1 MKNTHSTT
9 YLSVIKLN
17 VFALFILLIAN
28 SYNTWKDASN
38 DVDLFLDN
46 VKKSLLLTGKRA
58 IENKEILL
66 NTLSSQPDT
75 FDNDVVPIEYDKE
88 NDVYRFSRTS
98 DRGLLLNGILI
109 GSGYPHRELLD
120 QNFIFPYLDKIWS
133 RSTPLLLSNDQFY
146 INYQYKY
153 SYSMAA
159 SDYDQ
164 AGNKISDI
172 TPSLYTSRAGSAER
186 VAQQISQYGFYVT
199 HAYQDEAYKQEVIS
213 VISPVDF
220 NEQHIGDMGIDIPLD
235 YFYSLNNL
243 PDLLKKQASVI
254 IRFTRSETPLQ
265 LANSAVNRDILSL
278 SKSFN
283 ILDVAD
289 IKLSVSPAYFIH
301 RLVERSPI
309 FILLLIVI
317 SGVYLYIEMYRRK
330 QSVLH
335 AQAVTDE
342 LTGLYNRRI
351 IEQALNERPKED
363 SVTIV
368 LFDADKFK
376 PINDT
381 YGHDVGDLALK
392 HIANTLNNNTRD
404 TDLCIRLGGDEF
416 CVVFFKAS
424 FDMTQQLAVKL
435 KNKIEETPFN
445 DKGLT
450 IKVSYGY
457 SEKSPDEGFDSA
469 FKRADVSL
477 YNNKK
482 ERNKVF

>member
-1 MKNTHSTT
+1 MKNIHNTK
-9 YLSVIKLN
+9 YLSVLKLN
-17 VFALFILLIAN
+17 AFALFILLIAN
-28 SYNTWKDASN
+28 GYNTWKDASN

-58 IENKEILL
+58 IENKDILL

-88 NDVYRFSRTS
+88 TDVYRFSRSS
-98 DRGLLLNGILI
+98 DRGLLLNGTLI

-120 QNFIFPYLDKIWS
+120 ENFIFPYLDKIWS

-153 SYSMAA
+153 SYSMAD

-164 AGNKISDI
+164 INNRIADI
-172 TPSLYTSRAGSAER
+172 TPSLYTSRAGTKER
-186 VAQQISQYGFYVT
+186 VSQQISQYGFYVT
-199 HAYQDEAYKQEVIS
+199 NSYKDGVNKQEVIS
-213 VISPVDF
+213 VISPVEF
-220 NEQHIGDMGIDIPLD
+220 NDEHIGDMGIDIPLD

-243 PDLLKKQASVI
+243 PELLKKYASVTI
-254 IRFTRSETPLQ
+254 QFSSSEYPLQ
-265 LANSAVNRDILSL
+265 VANGSVNRDILTL
-278 SKSFN
+278 SKKFN
-283 ILDVAD
+283 ILDIAD
-289 IKLSVSPAYFIH
+289 IKLTVSSTYFMH
-301 RLVERSPI
+301 RLLERSLI
-309 FILLLIVI
+309 FILMLIVI
-317 SGVYLYIEMYRRK
+317 SGVYLYIEMHRRK
-330 QSVLH
+330 QSFLH

-351 IEQALNERPKED
+351 IDQALSERPKED
-363 SVTIV
+363 SVTII

-381 YGHDVGDLALK
+381 YGHDVGDQALK

-424 FDMTQQLAVKL
+424 FDMTRQLAVKL

-445 DKGLT
+445 EDGLT

-457 SEKSPDEGFDSA
+457 SEKSPDEGFDCA